1 MDSNSLPLTS
11 SSQIQPT
18 TEPFHLHTD
27 NQQQNNYSEI
37 QHQILSVI
45 DSHVLVSKF
54 DSSGITTYVNPKLC
68 EVCQYKASE
77 LLGKTH
83 AIFYSGHHV
92 KKVISDM
99 WETIMSGQIWNGT
112 VCNQK
117 KNGKLYWVQS
127 MICPLPK
134 PDEKGFDYLSIQ
146 NELTDQMLV
155 LERFRLSQTFAKVG
169 MWDWNIETD
178 KMILSEGMHS
188 LLGYRYERPNINFE
202 LVMERIHADDKQQ
215 VSDAIVKCIE
225 GIEDFDLEH
234 RVNLPNGEVR
244 WLHEKG
250 NVIRNNENKAL
261 HMYCM
266 VHDISEA
273 KRLEEELRSAKER
286 AEEANQAKS
295 KFLANM
301 SHELRTPLNA
311 IIGFTQL
318 LHIDVERPL
327 NIDQMDYAVEI
338 MSAGNHLLQLINE
351 VLFLSEIES
360 GNINLLIRRVD
371 LGNTL
376 LESITLSDPLIKKIG
391 IQPKIY
397 LDNKKIEIA
406 ELKSLDVWLHADTL
420 RLKQILLNLLSN
432 ALKYNKSQGSV
443 KISICRQKSNLVDV
457 AIEDTGIG
465 IDAEKQSLLF
475 QPFNRLGAEQS
486 MIDGSGIGLTITKQL
501 VEIMGGEISCSSEP
515 GIGSTFSFTIPIEER
530 RKLPRG
536 QSNEVSNKNHRG
548 DNLRENA
555 KNSASKTV
563 LYIEDNPANLRLVS
577 KLINRMP
584 NIQLYAACTAETGL
598 ILAQQCEPD
607 LILMD
612 INLPGMNGLDAMQDL
627 KKQISMKDVPIVAI
641 SANAMPEHKQQG
653 LDAGFDRYI
662 TKPIDVS
669 HLQVDIYQLLNPD

>member
-1 MDSNSLPLTS
+1 MDFDNLPLTP
-11 SSQIQPT
+11 SSQMQST
-18 TEPFHLHTD
+18 TEQLHFNTA
-27 NQQQNNYSEI
+27 NQQKNNYSEI

-54 DSSGITTYVNPKLC
+54 NSSGVTTYVNPKLC
-68 EVCQYKASE
+68 EICQYQASE
-77 LLGKTH
+77 LLGNTH
-83 AIFYSGHHV
+83 AIFYSGYPV
-92 KKVISDM
+92 QKVISDM
-99 WETIMSGQIWNGT
+99 WQTIKSGQVWHGT
-112 VCNQK
+112 VCNRK
-117 KNGKLYWVQS
+117 KNGQLYWVQS
-127 MICPLPK
+127 TVCPLPK
-134 PDEKGFDYLSIQ
+134 PDEKGFEYLSIQ
-146 NELTDQMLV
+146 NELTDQMQV

-178 KMILSEGMHS
+178 EMILSDGMHT
-188 LLGYRYERPNINFE
+188 LLSDNHELPNINFE
-202 LVMERIHADDKQQ
+202 LVMERIHPDDRQQ
-215 VSDAIVKCIE
+215 VSDAIVKCID
-225 GIEDFDLEH
+225 GIEEFDVKH
-234 RVNLPNGEVR
+234 RIILPNGEIR

-250 NVIRNNENKAL
+250 NAIRNNENKAL

-273 KRLEEELRSAKER
+273 KRLEEELLSAKED
-286 AEEANQAKS
+286 AEDANQAKS

-318 LHIDVERPL
+318 LQIDVERPL
-327 NIDQMDYAVEI
+327 NINQMDNATEIIYA
-338 MSAGNHLLQLINE
+338 GRHLLQLINE

-360 GNINLLIRRVD
+360 GNINLLIRSVD

-376 LESITLSDPLIKKIG
+376 LESIPLSDHLIKKTG

-397 LDNKKIEIA
+397 LDNKKIKVT
-406 ELKSLDVWLHADTL
+406 ELKNLDVWVRADTL

-432 ALKYNKSQGSV
+432 ALKYNKPQGSV
-443 KISICRQKSNLVDV
+443 KISICRQKSNSVDI

-465 IDAEKQSLLF
+465 IDADKQNLLF

-501 VEIMGGEISCSSEP
+501 VEIMGGDISCRSER
-515 GIGSTFSFTIPIEER
+515 GIGSIFSFTIPIEER

-536 QSNEVSNKNHRG
+536 QSNEAYNRSHLG
-548 DNLRENA
+548 DNIRESA
-555 KNSASKTV
+555 TNSASKTV
-563 LYIEDNPANLRLVS
+563 LYIEDNPANLRLIS

-584 NIQLYAACTAETGL
+584 NIQLYTACNAEIGL

-612 INLPGMNGLDAMQDL
+612 INLPGMNGLDAML
-627 KKQISMKDVPIVAI
+627 TLRKQLSMKDVPIIAI
-641 SANAMPEHKQQG
+641 TANAMPEHKQRG
-653 LDAGFDRYI
+653 LNAGFDRYI